1 MKVEITKEMFD
12 VAYSLSKQRQGR
24 FRNQFTTKKLREQ
37 LSDDPI
43 LEKHVEGIFG
53 YIGDMCAS
61 VALGLD
67 PKNVMRNMV
76 LDTDL
81 LSHRD
86 ECDVIFR
93 GHRIDVKTEFYPEEK
108 FESVINK
115 TITKK
120 ETYGCRLINDNQF
133 RENSHGIDIY
143 LYGTIDNL
151 DPRKAKYWYGIGWIT
166 TEKAKLVA
174 PEPMWWS
181 PSGARLWTPAHC
193 IPNEDLDEFEILHS
207 IEEGDYPFYS
217 SFENNPKYSVLDK
230 ERMNEIL
237 NIAGLD

>member
-1 MKVEITKEMFD
+1 MFD

-61 VALGLD
+61 VALGID
-67 PKNVMRNMV
+67 PKNAMRNMV

-86 ECDVIFR
+86 ECDIIFR

-115 TITKK
+115 TISKR

-133 RENSHGIDIY
+133 RENSNGIDIY

-151 DPRKAKYWYGIGWIT
+151 DPRKAEYWYGIGWIT
-166 TEKAKLVA
+166 TEKAKEIA

-193 IPNEDLDEFEILHS
+193 IPNEELSGLEDLPLIAQGTHPYYGNYIDNPKFNELDKNRLAEIL
-207 IEEGDYPFYS
+207 
-217 SFENNPKYSVLDK
+217 K
-230 ERMNEIL
+230 
-237 NIAGLD
+237 IAGLE